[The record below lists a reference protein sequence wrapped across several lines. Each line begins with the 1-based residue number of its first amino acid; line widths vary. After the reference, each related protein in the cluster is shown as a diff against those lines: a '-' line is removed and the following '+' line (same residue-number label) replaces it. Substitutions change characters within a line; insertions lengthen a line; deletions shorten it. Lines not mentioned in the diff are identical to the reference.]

1 MMAAISDVLFLAL
14 DLSQAPSFSQAL
26 SLALSLSFAPRLDA
40 VKRSQGEALRKQI
53 KETTGLQMMH
63 YRKPLVEKHT
73 KPNSLYDR
81 FSLVFRSVQKF
92 TIKYPLKMARR
103 AHCSMP
109 I

>member
-1 MMAAISDVLFLAL
+1 
-14 DLSQAPSFSQAL
+14 
-26 SLALSLSFAPRLDA
+26 
-40 VKRSQGEALRKQI
+40 
-53 KETTGLQMMH
+53 MH

-73 KPNSLYDR
+73 KQNSLYDR

-109 I
+109 TIRLYRMYHTIRILQMRDLIFNLRSFDLVTAIVNFF